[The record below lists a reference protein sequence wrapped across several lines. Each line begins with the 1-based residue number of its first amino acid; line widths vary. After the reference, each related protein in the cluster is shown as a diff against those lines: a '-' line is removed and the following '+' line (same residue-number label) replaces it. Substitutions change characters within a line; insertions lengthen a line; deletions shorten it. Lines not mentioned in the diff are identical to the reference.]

1 MPASGA
7 VRIDETDATDD
18 RPLPKIEPFDHGML
32 QVGDG
37 NLMYWEVGGNPDGK
51 PAVVLHGG
59 PGSGCSHGAR
69 RFFDPAAYRIV
80 LYDQRG
86 WGRSRPH
93 ASDTTVDLAS
103 NTTDH
108 LIADIEGLRKHLG
121 IERWLVFDGSW
132 GSTLGLAYTERFA
145 ERVSEMVMA
154 SVVTTS
160 RREVQWYS
168 RGRPVLPRTV
178 GPIPGRSARG
188 RPRRRS
194 RRGLLPP
201 AK

>member
-1 MPASGA
+1 MPPMTA
-7 VRIDETDATDD
+7 
-18 RPLPKIEPFDHGML
+18 LYPKIEPFDHGML

-86 WGRSRPH
+86 CGRSRPH

-160 RREVQWYS
+160 RRECS
-168 RGRPVLPRTV
+168 GLLA
-178 GPIPGRSARG
+178 RSAGTSPNSGPDSGKECPRQTETAISS
-188 RPRRRS
+188 RPTT
-194 RRGLLPP
+194 
-201 AK
+201 AC